1 MEPLCLGSGMTTEV
15 SSQARTFDTQR
26 SEIFEAYTRRRLGQ
40 ALGFKDVPSGD
51 TVKQSLTLSHQ
62 I

>member
-1 MEPLCLGSGMTTEV
+1 MTTEV

-26 SEIFEAYTRRRLGQ
+26 SEIFEAYTRRRMSQ

-51 TVKQSLTLSHQ
+51 TVKQSLTLIH
-62 I
+62 